1 MQEAE
6 AYKNAGRQG
15 QSQPEA
21 GKGGA
26 AIGRIPVATKVIESP
41 GTVATA
47 GGEGASRRK
56 GSQVRAGNQTASAS
70 ATNQYKQ
77 NALQTASPGELT
89 MLLYNA
95 CLTFIK
101 KGKHAIE
108 EGDAEARN
116 KFVSRAQDIIRELMV
131 TLKTDSE
138 VGQSMLQMYDFI
150 HHRLVEANINN
161 DAKALDEAEQ
171 FVADF
176 RDTWKE
182 VIKLDRQHRHN
193 EGGQI

>member
-1 MQEAE
+1 M
-6 AYKNAGRQG
+6 
-15 QSQPEA
+15 
-21 GKGGA
+21 
-26 AIGRIPVATKVIESP
+26 
-41 GTVATA
+41 
-47 GGEGASRRK
+47 
-56 GSQVRAGNQTASAS
+56 
-70 ATNQYKQ
+70 NQYKQ

-101 KGKHAIE
+101 KGRLAIE

-182 VIKLDRQHRHN
+182 VIKLDRQQRHN